1 MSRILCAWSP
11 TWAIANWRRRANAT
25 NVAPPEGP
33 PAPFALIE
41 TVRQVRRLAAV
52 SAEAAKLG
60 LHVGQKA
67 TDAMALVPELQTAD
81 AEPEADAQ
89 ALTALVDWCVRFSP
103 AVAADR
109 PDGLFLDISG
119 VAHLWGG
126 ETEMMA
132 DFRNRLSGSGLEFRL
147 AIADTPGAAW
157 ALAHYGRDG
166 TLAPPNGQAEL
177 LKPLPPPALR
187 LDPEAAAQIERLG
200 LRRLDQLMDIP
211 RAPLGRRF
219 GASTLERLDQALGRS
234 AEALAFRRPPTPW
247 VTRLAFFEPI
257 SAPEDMARVTQDVTA
272 KLCARLEAEGRGGR
286 RFEVAFHRVDGK
298 APSVAV
304 GLSLPG
310 RDAVRIAR
318 LFQPKLETVDP
329 GFGVES
335 VTIAAYAVEPVSG
348 RQVRL
353 EAGLDAAVEDGL
365 VPLID
370 RLTNR
375 LGPCAVWRATPFES
389 HVPELAVARE
399 PPILPRAEARGGGE
413 PRNAVEGAWGVGET
427 SARPWDRE
435 APRPVRLFRRPEPL
449 EQVVALLPDDPPV
462 QFRWRGRVHRVQ
474 RAEGPERIGEEWWKG
489 DIGDVSVGHVR
500 DYYRVEDAEGGRFW
514 LFRAGLYNGE
524 GPPKWW
530 LHGLFA

>member
-1 MSRILCAWSP
+1 
-11 TWAIANWRRRANAT
+11 
-25 NVAPPEGP
+25 
-33 PAPFALIE
+33 
-41 TVRQVRRLAAV
+41 VRRLAAV

-67 TDAMALVPELQTAD
+67 TDAMALVPELAMAD
-81 AEPEADAQ
+81 AEPEADAKG
-89 ALTALVDWCVRFSP
+89 LTELVDWCVRFSP

-126 ETEMMA
+126 EAEMMD
-132 DFRNRLSGSGLEFRL
+132 DFRARLLENGLPFRL

-157 ALAHYGRDG
+157 ALAHFGRDG
-166 TLAPPNGQAEL
+166 TIAPPNGQGEL
-177 LKPLPPPALR
+177 LQPLPPSALR

-200 LRRLDQLMDIP
+200 LRRLGQLMDIP

-219 GASTLERLDQALGRS
+219 GAGTLERLDQALGRS
-234 AEALAFRRPPTPW
+234 SEALAFRRPPTPW
-247 VTRLAFFEPI
+247 VARLAFFEPI
-257 SAPEDMARVTQDVTA
+257 SAPEDMTRVTEDVTA
-272 KLCARLEAEGRGGR
+272 KLCARLEAEGHGGR
-286 RFEVAFHRVDGK
+286 RFEIAFHRVDGK

-310 RDAVRIAR
+310 RDARRIGR

-329 GFGVES
+329 GFGIES

-365 VPLID
+365 APLVD
-370 RLTNR
+370 RLANR
-375 LGPCAVWRATPFES
+375 LGPCAVWRAAPFES

-399 PPILPRAEARGGGE
+399 AAL
-413 PRNAVEGAWGVGET
+413 GAPENE
-427 SARPWDRE
+427 ARPWDRE

-514 LFRAGLYNGE
+514 LFRAGLYGGE
-524 GPPKWW
+524 GQPKWW